1 MVMDDS
7 PRVTLTAIS
16 TSEDGKT
23 GCFGRGRCCKNNPG
37 WFGPG
42 EMEQAAAHLGMEP
55 EAFFRKYLVVVS
67 TPVPDAPGRPT
78 VSAFA
83 PAKVD
88 ADGNPYTPTG
98 QRVPRVYDFMSGACI
113 FYKDARCG
121 IHPAR
126 PIECRRYF
134 CEQPEEL
141 NMTRAELGR
150 LWWDAAQRDQ

>member
-1 MVMDDS
+1 MADT
-7 PRVTLTAIS
+7 PRVTLTAI
-16 TSEDGKT
+16 TSSDDGKV
-23 GCFGRGRCCKNNPG
+23 GCYGRGACCRNNPG

-42 EMEQAAAHLGMEP
+42 EMEKAAEHMGMEP

-67 TPVPDAPGRPT
+67 TPVATPEGRVT

-88 ADGNPYTPTG
+88 AEGNPQTPTG
-98 QRVPRVYDFMSGACI
+98 ERVPRVYDFMSGACI
-113 FYKDARCG
+113 FYQNQRCA

-141 NMTRAELGR
+141 NMSHAELGR
-150 LWWDAAQRDQ
+150 LWWDAAQADAKK